1 MPTWHLSKA
10 STTYGCICLAITHV
24 KTFYA
29 TPNDTTMAPIQ
40 SCCYHQYLERR
51 HGKGFDKLELLV
63 ACRQGSHV
71 TLTKRLTNIPKSYTT
86 KFPTFEPKKM
96 TWSTNCRSIDD
107 LGSPNKS
114 HHLDCMTFV
123 HQSFAK
129 PCCVTCLLTPNLD

>member
-1 MPTWHLSKA
+1 MTLQDNVDMPTWHLSKA

-51 HGKGFDKLELLV
+51 YGKGFDKLELLV

-96 TWSTNCRSIDD
+96 TWVDK
-107 LGSPNKS
+107 L
-114 HHLDCMTFV
+114 
-123 HQSFAK
+123 
-129 PCCVTCLLTPNLD
+129 